1 MNKFIKPL
9 IIASAIFASS
19 NAIITKAYAQ
29 ISNIGVVSPELS
41 IANTKALSTAYQQIE
56 VQYKVQLDEIAGRE
70 TNIQNFRKQLDTNND
85 NQVSQAEQDANA
97 AVVAQIRAE
106 SSAIDQLSVPIAL
119 AQMFAMQQISAQYP
133 TAQQQVVTEKQINV
147 ILAPQSILYSSP
159 SIDVDK
165 EIQNL
170 SQDVIAKLDALVPF
184 VNINVPQG
192 WQPDRNTQA
201 VYQQIQQL
209 RLAAARRQAA
219 AQQQAAASAPAQQP
233 AQQPTG
239 R

>member
-9 IIASAIFASS
+9 IIATAIFASS
-19 NAIITKAYAQ
+19 NAIITAAHAQ

-41 IANTKALSTAYQQIE
+41 IANAKALGAAYQQIE
-56 VQYKVQLDEIAGRE
+56 VQYKTQLDEISGRE
-70 TNIQNFRKQLDTNND
+70 TNIQNLRKQLDTNND

-97 AVVAQIRAE
+97 AVVQQIRAE
-106 SSAIDQLSVPIAL
+106 SDAIDQLSVPIAL
-119 AQMFAMQQISAQYP
+119 AQMFVMQQIAAQYP
-133 TAQQQVVTEKQINV
+133 TAQQQVIAEKQINI
-147 ILAPQSILYSSP
+147 ILAPQSILYSAP
-159 SIDVDK
+159 SVDVDK

-170 SQDVIAKLDALVPF
+170 SQDIIAKLDVLVPF
-184 VNINVPQG
+184 ANINVPQG

-201 VYQQIQQL
+201 IYQQIQQI
-209 RLAAARRQAA
+209 RLAAVRRQQQAA
-219 AQQQAAASAPAQQP
+219 AQQQQAASPAP